1 MRLFECFYHKVVI
14 GGVRVLKQC
23 SLHELFFAP
32 GHIHLSHVKGVD
44 ARVIHAGGHSERSG
58 IKILHLLGI
67 DAVALGVESKLY
79 GIFECAAWV
88 AAHKIRHCILLL
100 ARPFRRRIKAGAK
113 LVIHLCRR
121 LTHESKH
128 PVADVLGGNA
138 ELPTHMML
146 TKLTQKRVAFVG
158 KKIIIANTRANEHL
172 LYAGNCAHGS

>member
-1 MRLFECFYHKVVI
+1 MRLFERFYHKVVI

-23 SLHELFFAP
+23 SLHELFLAAR
-32 GHIHLSHVKGVD
+32 HIHLGHVKGVD
-44 ARVIHAGGHSERSG
+44 ARIVHAGGHSERSG

-79 GIFECAAWV
+79 GIFECTARV

-100 ARPFRRRIKAGAK
+100 ACPFRRRIKAGAE
-113 LVIHLCRR
+113 LVIHLNRR

-138 ELPTHMML
+138 ELTAHMML
-146 TKLTQKRVAFVG
+146 TKLAQKRVAFVG
-158 KKIIIANTRANEHL
+158 KQIVIANA
-172 LYAGNCAHGS
+172 